1 LRTLPVAIPFIGAKK
16 YLGLD
21 PMPANTAEFARR
33 PDENG
38 PE

>member
-1 LRTLPVAIPFIGAKK
+1 LRTLPVAIPLIGVKK

-21 PMPANTAEFARR
+21 PMPANAAEFARR
-33 PDENG
+33 PDEDK